1 MITASDLGAKT
12 VQIKKSVL
20 LVDGNPERRAL
31 RKKIMALH
39 GVEMIGAGDVNE
51 ALSVWHRDR
60 YDMVLIDVRRDYR
73 GALSFRDEVK
83 KDSPGQIVAFL
94 VGQPDYVSLHPAPG
108 SYLPEELGT
117 EWGDSMRKAVRETCE
132 ALPQRNGFVEAG
144 FRIATAKR
152 RNGSPGHAEPAE
164 EPGLIPGEPE
174 PVERAG

>member
-1 MITASDLGAKT
+1 MITASDLDAKT

-20 LVDGNPERRAL
+20 LVDANPERRAL

-51 ALSVWHRDR
+51 ALSIWHRDR
-60 YDMVLIDVRRDYR
+60 YDMVLIDVRRDHR
-73 GALSFRDEVK
+73 SALSFRDEIK

-94 VGQPDYVSLHPAPG
+94 VGKPDYVSLHPSPG

-152 RNGSPGHAEPAE
+152 RNGTPGHAEPAE
-164 EPGLIPGEPE
+164 QPLLIPDEGE